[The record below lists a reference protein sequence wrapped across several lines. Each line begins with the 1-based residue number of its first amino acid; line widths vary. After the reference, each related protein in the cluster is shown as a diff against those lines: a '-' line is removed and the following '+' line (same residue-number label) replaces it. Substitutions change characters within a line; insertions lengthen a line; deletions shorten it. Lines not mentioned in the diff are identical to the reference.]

1 MPALF
6 ASIMEPDRAQA
17 SPDWLNH
24 PLWVAGNVI
33 LALAVAVAG
42 VVAMMHTHWATAAAW
57 VVCALLGVGTLM
69 FQTALPPFF
78 GLLLTLAATVNTAG
92 YAQGL
97 WHERTPFDEV
107 VHGFTAFAGMAAAG
121 WFVLKRQPQLS
132 GLFWKAA
139 LTGLL
144 IGVAWE
150 GFEWAIGIMGDL
162 RDTIIDLVM
171 DTAGALA
178 AAALLRRVA
187 GPGALSEDRRS

>member
-1 MPALF
+1 MKALF
-6 ASIMEPDRAQA
+6 ASMLEPDRAQA
-17 SPDWLNH
+17 PPDWLNH
-24 PLWVAGNVI
+24 SLCVAANVI

-42 VVAMMHTHWATAAAW
+42 VVAMVHTHWPTAAAW
-57 VVCALLGVGTLM
+57 AVCALLGAGALM
-69 FQTALPPFF
+69 FRTGLPSLL

-92 YAQGL
+92 YVQGL

-139 LTGLL
+139 VTGLL

-187 GPGALSEDRRS
+187 GPNALGEDRGS